1 MNVFL
6 VGPMGSGK
14 SAVGRQLA
22 RRLGLGFVDSDDEIE
37 ARTGVDIAYIFE
49 REGEAGFR
57 QREAEVIAEL
67 ARRDGLVVAT
77 GGGAIIDAGSRER
90 MRSCGRVV
98 YLRTSVEQQV
108 ARTRRS
114 AERPLLNN
122 SDPRGTLARLFE
134 FRAPLYAAAAEFTV
148 DTDGRKVK
156 SVVQDI
162 VHHLGMAAAPQ
173 EPPADPDDGNELC
186 E

>member
-1 MNVFL
+1 MVERAPPLNVFL

-22 RRLGLGFVDSDDEIE
+22 QRLGLAFVDSDEEIE

-57 QREAEVIAEL
+57 QREAEVIDALTMRE
-67 ARRDGLVVAT
+67 GLLLST
-77 GGGAIIDAGSRER
+77 GGGAILDPRTRER
-90 MRSCGRVV
+90 LRTRGRVV
-98 YLRTSVEQQV
+98 YLQTSVDQQL

-114 AERPLLNN
+114 NDRPLLNN
-122 SDPRGTLARLFE
+122 EDPRGTLERLFQQ
-134 FRAPLYAAAAEFTV
+134 RAPLYLEVAEIVV

-156 SVVQDI
+156 TVVDHICRQ
-162 VHHLGMAAAPQ
+162 LGESGTPQ
-173 EPPADPDDGNELC
+173 
-186 E
+186 